1 MNRKGKAFC
10 ALVLVQLLAWGVFV
24 PTADAGGLKRLSAQF
39 RRFAGDAD
47 ETTAALSS
55 TPSTGG
61 IQIYTKTFNVPTP
74 KTSGQQPVVFVT
86 IAAVLFTTGGF
97 SHFSCE
103 VDGAFCN
110 AGRDPFFGTSGAGW
124 VITEIPLDSADQLR
138 TFEYT
143 WCAKVAPGTHT
154 VSLRM
159 ASDGSS
165 VVDMWN
171 AHFYIDRT
179 EFKAS
184 TADDCE
190 LGAS

>member
-1 MNRKGKAFC
+1 
-10 ALVLVQLLAWGVFV
+10 VLVQLLAWGVFV

-143 WCAKVAPGTHT
+143 WCAKVSPGTHT
-154 VSLRM
+154 VSIRM

-165 VVDMWN
+165 IVDMWN

>member
-1 MNRKGKAFC
+1 MNRKGKAVC
-10 ALVLVQLLAWGVFV
+10 ALLLVQLLAWGVFV
-24 PTADAGGLKRLSAQF
+24 PTADAGKMVRVSSQF
-39 RRFAGDAD
+39 RRFADD
-47 ETTAALSS
+47 FDSTTANEAA
-55 TPSTGG
+55 GG
-61 IQIYTKTFNVPTP
+61 IVVYTKSFSIPTP
-74 KTSGQQPVVFVT
+74 KTSGMQPVVFVT
-86 IAAVLFTTGGF
+86 ISAVLNTQGQF
-97 SHFSCE
+97 SHISCE

-110 AGRDPFFGTSGAGW
+110 AGRDPFFGPSGAGW

-143 WCAKVAPGTHT
+143 WCAKVSPGTHT
-154 VSLRM
+154 VSIRM

-165 VVDMWN
+165 IVDMWN